1 MPLKEREKLFAAI
14 AAIGL
19 FAQRSRFA
27 PKRTNPKGGN
37 VSVTQKKGDIMV
49 TLNEKQELKNQLVA
63 CLKRDKDIRKV
74 VIFGS
79 FVTSDEPCDMDVAV
93 FQESREGYL
102 KLSMKYRKLTRPVS
116 NRIPV
121 DIFPIRADAGNA
133 SILTEID
140 NGEVVYER

>member
-1 MPLKEREKLFAAI
+1 
-14 AAIGL
+14 
-19 FAQRSRFA
+19 
-27 PKRTNPKGGN
+27 
-37 VSVTQKKGDIMV
+37 MV

-116 NRIPV
+116 NKIPI

>member
-1 MPLKEREKLFAAI
+1 MA
-14 AAIGL
+14 
-19 FAQRSRFA
+19 
-27 PKRTNPKGGN
+27 
-37 VSVTQKKGDIMV
+37 
-49 TLNEKQELKNQLVA
+49 TLNEKQKLKSQLVS
-63 CLKRDKDIRKV
+63 CLKKDRDIRKI

-79 FVTSDEPCDMDVAV
+79 FITSDKPRDMDVAV

-116 NRIPV
+116 NKISI
-121 DIFPIRADAGNA
+121 DIFPIRADAGDA